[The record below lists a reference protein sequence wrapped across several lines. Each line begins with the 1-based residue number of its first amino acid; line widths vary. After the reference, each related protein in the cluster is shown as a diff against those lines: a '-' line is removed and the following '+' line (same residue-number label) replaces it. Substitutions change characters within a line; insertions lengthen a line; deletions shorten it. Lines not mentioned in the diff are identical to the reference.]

1 MTMMVELMITEETQQ
16 ASPAQPFERGTR
28 YVIRIRKQDGL
39 PSYSTEF
46 YLRKVFRNL
55 QRTALEDTSIV
66 LINPHRHMFLLTS
79 HLHPEDAD
87 AIRKEFAVFPE
98 VEMYPVVEDVEQG
111 DPYLRVFCVRTFPNR
126 KSTRLP
132 KVAGYLSNY
141 RWVVYEKVGGEKHGI
156 LISEEP
162 NVFPYPADLSSEA
175 YLITASDEEDSIR
188 FADLTGY
195 RTWFSVPLFY
205 SCL

>member
-1 MTMMVELMITEETQQ
+1 MLMIEPLIEELQTQ
-16 ASPAQPFERGTR
+16 ATPAQPFEC

-39 PSYSTEF
+39 PPYSPDF
-46 YLRKVFRNL
+46 YLRKIFRNL
-55 QRTALEDTSIV
+55 QRTPLEDTSIV
-66 LINPHRHMFLLTS
+66 LINPHRHLYLFTS
-79 HLHPEDAD
+79 PLHPEDAD
-87 AIRKEFAVFPE
+87 AIRSEFAVFPE
-98 VEMYPVVEDVEQG
+98 VEMYPIVEDVEQG
-111 DPYLRVFCVRTFPNR
+111 NPYLRVFCVRTFPNR

-132 KVAGYLSNY
+132 RVAKHLSHY
-141 RWVVYEKVGGEKHGI
+141 RWVVYEMVGGEKHGI

-162 NVFPYPADLSSEA
+162 NVIPYPADLASEA
-175 YLITASDEEDSIR
+175 YLITACDAEDSIR